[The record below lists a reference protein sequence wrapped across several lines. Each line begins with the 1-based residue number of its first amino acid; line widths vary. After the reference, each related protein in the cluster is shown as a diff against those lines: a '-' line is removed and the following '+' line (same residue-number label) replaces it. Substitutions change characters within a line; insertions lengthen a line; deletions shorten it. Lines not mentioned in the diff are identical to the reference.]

1 MGEYKKYWWGLIAIL
16 IVTFSLLGWGG
27 VEIYRTA
34 PPIPDQF
41 VDDNGQVILTK
52 EDILAG
58 QFAWQRTG
66 GQQLGSVLGHG
77 AYQAP
82 DWTADWLH
90 RELVAWLNI
99 KSNELYGVDY
109 EAASEDQKAVLEA
122 QVKREYRGSA
132 VDENN
137 TVVLSQTRIAAINK
151 ITPYYMSVYGDDP
164 EFQKT
169 RENFAMKNNTIT
181 SEESRQRL
189 TNFFFWTTWIASAER
204 PGTNATYTNNWPHEP
219 LIDNKPT
226 TENIMWSVASVV
238 FLIAGVG
245 LLIWGWA
252 FLRREDNMDPK
263 LVTPEA
269 GSSY

>member
-1 MGEYKKYWWGLIAIL
+1 
-16 IVTFSLLGWGG
+16 
-27 VEIYRTA
+27 
-34 PPIPDQF
+34 PIPDQF

-58 QFAWQRTG
+58 QSAWQRTG

-122 QVKREYRGSA
+122 QVKREYRGNA

-164 EFQKT
+164 EFQK
-169 RENFAMKNNTIT
+169 
-181 SEESRQRL
+181 
-189 TNFFFWTTWIASAER
+189 
-204 PGTNATYTNNWPHEP
+204 
-219 LIDNKPT
+219 
-226 TENIMWSVASVV
+226 
-238 FLIAGVG
+238 
-245 LLIWGWA
+245 
-252 FLRREDNMDPK
+252 
-263 LVTPEA
+263 
-269 GSSY
+269 